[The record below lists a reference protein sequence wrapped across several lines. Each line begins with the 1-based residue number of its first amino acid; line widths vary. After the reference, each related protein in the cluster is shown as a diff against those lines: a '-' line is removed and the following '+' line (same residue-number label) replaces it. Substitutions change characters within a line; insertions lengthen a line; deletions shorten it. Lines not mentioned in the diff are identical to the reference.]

1 LVGDLEDT
9 WTVLVG
15 HQPTDH
21 DKQNLYRIRDATKLK
36 PTDAV
41 WQLLIAFQYYE
52 KLYEQFPARIAV
64 AARDVT
70 KAVRSAAEAE
80 ARAAQEETK
89 RALIEAVHE
98 AAVKSAENASGAKFL
113 DWLSIAAGIICVA
126 LLLVGWS
133 AFDHGQQKGKAV
145 GENLAK
151 KECAALV
158 AASSWA
164 NTPEGQLA
172 YAIGEGGRPRRRRE
186 MLGPR
191 DDSTGWIVHG
201 AIRAWET
208 AGSLARAAEQNEEQ
222 WREPISHPD
231 IHMDPEPQRDAPAR
245 PFLVRQTRKT
255 CATKFS

>member
-1 LVGDLEDT
+1 MGDLEDM

-52 KLYEQFPARIAV
+52 KLYEKFPARIAA

-70 KAVRSAAEAE
+70 KAVRAAAEAE

-98 AAVKSAENASGAKFL
+98 AAVKSAENASGARFL
-113 DWLSIAAGIICVA
+113 NWLSIAAGIICVA

-158 AASSWA
+158 ASSSWA

-172 YAIGEGGRPRRRRE
+172 YGLAKAGGLGEVARCSGRGMVPRDGWCMVQSERGKPLARWPLPQSGTRSIGESP
-186 MLGPR
+186 
-191 DDSTGWIVHG
+191 
-201 AIRAWET
+201 
-208 AGSLARAAEQNEEQ
+208 
-222 WREPISHPD
+222 
-231 IHMDPEPQRDAPAR
+231 
-245 PFLVRQTRKT
+245 
-255 CATKFS
+255 